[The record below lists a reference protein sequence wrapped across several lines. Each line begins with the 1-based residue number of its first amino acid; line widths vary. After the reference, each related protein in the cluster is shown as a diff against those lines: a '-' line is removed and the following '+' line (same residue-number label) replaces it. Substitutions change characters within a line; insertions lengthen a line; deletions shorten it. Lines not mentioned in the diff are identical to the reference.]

1 MLPEV
6 RMAGVLDAITSHRA
20 GRWSCVEAGELLGFP
35 IYKLLLVF
43 YSFDASWLWTLF
55 LIVATMGGLTPSFG
69 YVLFAMKSAV
79 PSLSMSEIY
88 KASWPFVWLN
98 VFGMFILWLLPP
110 LITFLPNLVAKEATY
125 SSRAQVTTT
134 RTLRS
139 GSLGSGIHAPNS

>member
-1 MLPEV
+1 
-6 RMAGVLDAITSHRA
+6 
-20 GRWSCVEAGELLGFP
+20 
-35 IYKLLLVF
+35 
-43 YSFDASWLWTLF
+43 
-55 LIVATMGGLTPSFG
+55 
-69 YVLFAMKSAV
+69 
-79 PSLSMSEIY
+79 
-88 KASWPFVWLN
+88 VWLN